1 MRTFFKLLLI
11 GACLGSFY
19 LSFTF
24 KQERHQQEIENSINS
39 LRVTRE
45 RVADSTDK
53 ASNVMRDTLVVAIKG
68 GKNSDIKFSD
78 EDINS
83 LGKLIA
89 NQFNVDS
96 TNKVIVIQTLK
107 QK

>member
-1 MRTFFKLLLI
+1 MKIFFKLLLI

-45 RVADSTDK
+45 RISDSTESV
-53 ASNVMRDTLVVAIKG
+53 SNVMRDTLVVAIKG

-78 EDINS
+78 EDITS

-96 TNKVIVIQTLK
+96 TKKVIVIETLK